1 VVKYGPKRYK
11 MMNNTTKN
19 MIFVAI
25 TTLILIFLSHI
36 SLHFANNMVNNST
49 KTHSVLQNE
58 SK

>member
-1 VVKYGPKRYK
+1 